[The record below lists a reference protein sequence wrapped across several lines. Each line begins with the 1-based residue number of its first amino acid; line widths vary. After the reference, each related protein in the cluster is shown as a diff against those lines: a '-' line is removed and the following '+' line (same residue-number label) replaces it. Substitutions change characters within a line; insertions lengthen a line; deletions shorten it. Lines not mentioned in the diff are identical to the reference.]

1 MELRHQ
7 LTPHLTKLRLSGILQ
22 TLEARNRQAVESQW
36 SYIEFLAR
44 LLEDEVERR
53 AQKQL
58 VLRLRRAAVN
68 STKTLESF
76 DFSFNP
82 GINRQQVLQLGS
94 CDFIR
99 QQRNVLICG
108 PTGTGKTHLAQ
119 ALIHEAARQGFDA
132 VFTTTHKML
141 QHIHGGRADGT
152 WDRRL
157 QTYLRPALL
166 VLDDFGLKPLQSPA
180 PSDLYDVIDGRYE
193 KSSIVLTSNRA
204 PSEWPE
210 IFLDPSSQAP
220 GWTVSA
226 TRPRSWSSPVPVTEP
241 GCRQGDRPMS
251 KLPSADA
258 KPAVTCAQVYRFL
271 DSVACSQDANWAE
284 RANTVRHTLPS
295 YAVTSWCSGRS
306 SPEPYP
312 PASWRQCSAGRP
324 AGQHR
329 SRTEVIAS
337 YHTQD

>member
-22 TLEARNRQAVESQW
+22 TLEARNRQAVDGQW

-58 VLRLRRAAVN
+58 MLRLRRATVN

-76 DFSFNP
+76 DFSFNAA
-82 GINRQQVLQLGS
+82 INRQQVLQLAS

-99 QQRNVLICG
+99 QNRNVLICG

-132 VFTTTHKML
+132 LFTTTHKML
-141 QHIHGGRADGT
+141 QHINGGRADGT
-152 WDRRL
+152 WERRL

-193 KSSIVLTSNRA
+193 KGSIVLTSNRA
-204 PSEWPE
+204 PAEWPDV
-210 IFLDPSSQAP
+210 FLDPLLA
-220 GWTVSA
+220 
-226 TRPRSWSSPVPVTEP
+226 
-241 GCRQGDRPMS
+241 
-251 KLPSADA
+251 
-258 KPAVTCAQVYRFL
+258 
-271 DSVACSQDANWAE
+271 
-284 RANTVRHTLPS
+284 
-295 YAVTSWCSGRS
+295 
-306 SPEPYP
+306 
-312 PASWRQCSAGRP
+312 SAGLDRLSDK
-324 AGQHR
+324 AEVLVITGNSYRAQ
-329 SRTEVIAS
+329 SRLKQAA
-337 YHTQD
+337 Q